1 MKSIG
6 REVACCAAV
15 EAPGGYKPLFVAA
28 NPLVHPVAN
37 LFGGPRHGPD
47 PDLVHPACHVLYDGG
62 NDFAPVAPSQII
74 VLAVVIIVEA
84 SGVVRRFGENPV
96 DVEPG
101 TTRSSNGGDVNPAV
115 AFDNARSVKLRS
127 PARLSV
133 EQFELNSRAGFLGAN
148 NHRPRLAAEIEK
160 SCPGSKSV
168 PADPAFHGGLLQA
181 IEDIGGKLCVAFAAG
196 ELENAIR
203 LGFCGARG

>member
-1 MKSIG
+1 MELEVKSIG

-37 LFGGPRHGPD
+37 LFGCPRHGPD

-84 SGVVRRFGENPV
+84 SGDRKS
-96 DVEPG
+96 
-101 TTRSSNGGDVNPAV
+101 TR
-115 AFDNARSVKLRS
+115 
-127 PARLSV
+127 
-133 EQFELNSRAGFLGAN
+133 LNSSHVAISYAVFCLKKKN
-148 NHRPRLAAEIEK
+148 
-160 SCPGSKSV
+160 
-168 PADPAFHGGLLQA
+168 LL
-181 IEDIGGKLCVAFAAG
+181 
-196 ELENAIR
+196 
-203 LGFCGARG
+203 